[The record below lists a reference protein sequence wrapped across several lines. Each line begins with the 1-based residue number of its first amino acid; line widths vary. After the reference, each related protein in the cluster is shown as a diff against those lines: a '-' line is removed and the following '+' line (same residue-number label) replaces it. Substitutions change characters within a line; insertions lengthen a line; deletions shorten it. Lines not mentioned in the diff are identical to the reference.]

1 MSFEELV
8 EWVRDALDRVEAEVD
23 APRRRH
29 VENLFEILTSSG
41 EASIEHWS
49 DWQKLA
55 KKVATLLHE
64 PAPPPPPK
72 EEMRALKQA
81 KKKLRA
87 LEKKRKSPVRRGR
100 ERVPAPARKRKAVP
114 AVTLDVSDDF
124 RAALDAIV
132 GGAPIIFVTGRAG
145 TGKSTLI
152 RYVVRELS
160 TKNIAVVAPT
170 GIAALNAEGQTIHS
184 FFKLPPKLL
193 DASDVHEL
201 DEPELLTQLEL
212 LVVDEISMVR
222 ADLLD
227 AIDVSLRLH
236 RKNDLPFG
244 GVQMLLVG
252 DLFQLPPV
260 VRRED
265 EEVMAARYA
274 TPFFFGA
281 HALRGLQATTVEL
294 TRVYRQEDPAFVE
307 MLGRLR
313 EGSGVGPA
321 VDAVNA
327 ACAGRR
333 PDGPHLMLVPR
344 NDQAARE
351 NERRLAELQTT
362 SRTYAAKSEGQ
373 FPDDRLPAPRELT
386 LKAGAQVMFTRNDP
400 ERRWVNGTTGTVER
414 ISAENVR
421 VRLENGAAY
430 DVEPVTWENYRH
442 TFDRAERKIVA
453 EVIGSYTQ
461 VPLMP
466 AWAVTIHKAQGLT
479 LDRAHVDFGRG
490 AFAEGQAYVALSRC
504 RRLADLT
511 LERPLRASDLRVN
524 RDIRQFY
531 ARLRRS
537 SGMTTL
543 VYWNA
548 RGSAATDAIADW
560 IVAQEPDLAVIA
572 CDAPDALR
580 AALGGFEHV
589 TPMGATLV
597 ASREPHEVATDDES
611 IIALRYAG
619 LGVVAATFPTGDA
632 KVALW
637 ETLLDRL
644 SDGSDDLLLGDLKSG
659 AHHLDEEGATM
670 LSAEDFET
678 LAEAWHDLWRE
689 RNGTRREPTWLSP
702 KGRGFRLDH
711 AFAAPEIA
719 ARVEDCHYVHEP
731 RESGVAGHSLVVV
744 RLRGA

>member
-1 MSFEELV
+1 MSFDELV
-8 EWVRDALDRVEAEVD
+8 EWVRDALDRVATQVEAS
-23 APRRRH
+23 RRRH
-29 VENLFEILTSSG
+29 VENLFEILAGDG

-55 KKVATLLHE
+55 KKIATLLGE

-72 EEMRALKQA
+72 EEMRALKAA
-81 KKKLRA
+81 KKKTRGLQR
-87 LEKKRKSPVRRGR
+87 KKKAAPSKR
-100 ERVPAPARKRKAVP
+100 EREVPARRKRKQ
-114 AVTLDVSDDF
+114 VTRTPLEINDDF
-124 RAALDAIV
+124 RAALDAV
-132 GGAPIIFVTGRAG
+132 AGGAPLVFVTGRAG

-152 RYVVRELS
+152 RYLVGELS
-160 TKNIAVVAPT
+160 SKNIAVVAPT

-193 DASDVHEL
+193 DAADVHEL
-201 DEPELLTQLEL
+201 DEPEILTALEL
-212 LVVDEISMVR
+212 LVIDEISMVR

-227 AIDVSLRLH
+227 AVDVSLRLH

-244 GVQMLLVG
+244 GVQLFVVG

-294 TRVYRQEDPAFVE
+294 TRVYRQEDPDFVE

-313 EGSGVGPA
+313 EGTAVAPA
-321 VDAVNA
+321 VDAINA

-333 PDGPHLMLVPR
+333 PTEPYLMLVPR

-351 NERRLAELQTT
+351 NERRLGELTT
-362 SRTYAAKSEGQ
+362 SQRTFVARSDGQ

-386 LKAGAQVMFTRNDP
+386 LKPGAQVMFTRNDA
-400 ERRWVNGTTGTVER
+400 ERRWVNGTTGVVER

-421 VRLENGAAY
+421 VRLDSGAAY

-442 TFDRAERKIVA
+442 SFDRAERKIVA

-479 LDRAHVDFGRG
+479 LERAHVDFGRG

-524 RDIRQFY
+524 LDIRLFY

-537 SGMTTL
+537 SGLKTF

-548 RGSAATDAIADW
+548 RGAAATARLAEW
-560 IVAQEPDLAVIA
+560 IVAQDPDLAVIA
-572 CDAPDALR
+572 CDDPAALR
-580 AALGGFEHV
+580 SALGGLEHAS
-589 TPMGATLV
+589 PLAATLV
-597 ASREPHEVATDDES
+597 VSRGPHEIVGGDDTVL
-611 IIALRYAG
+611 ALRCEG

-637 ETLLDRL
+637 EALLDRL

-711 AFAAPEIA
+711 AFAAPEVA
-719 ARVEDCHYVHEP
+719 GRVEDCHYVHEP
-731 RESGVAGHSLVVV
+731 RESGVAGHSMVVV
-744 RLRGA
+744 RIASA